1 MAIKIRQAC
10 LWVHR
15 YSGLVMAA
23 FLFMAG
29 ITGALLAFHQELD
42 DVFNHKLAY
51 VDVEPRPQLPIATL
65 HDKVIE
71 AYPEYKF
78 SSMPVM
84 LEPNK
89 SAVFVVDRA
98 RGKRQKNK
106 NTAPFQEVYVNPY
119 TAEIIGSRD
128 KEAWAFNNT
137 MWKVF
142 WLHRE
147 LLMGKVGNLIL
158 GIVALLW
165 TINCFIGIYLTLPR
179 ATQSKAKAKANL
191 SKSAVRSHNRASW
204 FKRWLPAWKIRR
216 KSNFFKFNYDVHQ
229 AFGLWLWVMLFVI
242 AWSSVGFNLRSVYQP
257 VMQAVVGLQPFE
269 KGGRHKPDTK
279 SDTESD
285 NQAVAKAHDVTLK
298 ITKAQSIEYL
308 SAQAQKVSLEHG
320 LKVEKILGLR
330 WVDEDKQWQMR
341 FKTNKDI
348 GNKGGVSSLNIDAV
362 TGQVV
367 KINLGHQSPTG
378 NKINEWLNSLHMGHI
393 GGDVVHRIYQVFLAL
408 IGIAVSALSFTGV
421 YLWWRGNRARKTK
434 AMRGM

>member
-15 YSGLVMAA
+15 YSGLVMAT

-98 RGKRQKNK
+98 QGKRQKNN
-106 NTAPFQEVYVNPY
+106 NTASFQEVYVNPY

-158 GIVALLW
+158 G
-165 TINCFIGIYLTLPR
+165 
-179 ATQSKAKAKANL
+179 
-191 SKSAVRSHNRASW
+191 AV
-204 FKRWLPAWKIRR
+204 L
-216 KSNFFKFNYDVHQ
+216 
-229 AFGLWLWVMLFVI
+229 
-242 AWSSVGFNLRSVYQP
+242 
-257 VMQAVVGLQPFE
+257 
-269 KGGRHKPDTK
+269 
-279 SDTESD
+279 
-285 NQAVAKAHDVTLK
+285 
-298 ITKAQSIEYL
+298 
-308 SAQAQKVSLEHG
+308 
-320 LKVEKILGLR
+320 
-330 WVDEDKQWQMR
+330 DK
-341 FKTNKDI
+341 
-348 GNKGGVSSLNIDAV
+348 
-362 TGQVV
+362 
-367 KINLGHQSPTG
+367 
-378 NKINEWLNSLHMGHI
+378 
-393 GGDVVHRIYQVFLAL
+393 
-408 IGIAVSALSFTGV
+408 
-421 YLWWRGNRARKTK
+421 
-434 AMRGM
+434 